1 MNSEVRSE
9 AASSG
14 GESARGGSRVADGGR
29 GAARD
34 AGDSRGSTRSAWVD
48 VARGIAITLMVA
60 GHVVGGLAAKGFV
73 EKGGIAQRFYDW
85 TYAFHMPA
93 FFMLSGLFIESSL
106 RRGTGPFVLERLRSL
121 YYPFVVWNIAYWLP
135 GRLVEGLTTSESP
148 KQFPLKYLYHPR
160 EGMWFLMTLLV
171 LSAAYAL
178 ARRARVPA
186 WALLAAAVG
195 GVVLCWPMPQP
206 KEDEARAV
214 LLHLAWFG
222 SWLMAGAA
230 FSGAIREGAA
240 RISTAVLVIVGAA
253 CAIGLTAT
261 LAPTDIRQPPRP
273 IGAPLG
279 VVMVLAWSMALARL
293 AGGPMEWFSRGL
305 AVLGERSL
313 EIYLVSGFGMV
324 GARMVLTRLLDVT
337 EPGVL
342 AAAGMLGGMVLPLA
356 VWWVADRVR
365 FPWLFRFGRRG

>member
-14 GESARGGSRVADGGR
+14 GESARRGSGATLRGSSPG
-29 GAARD
+29 GAA
-34 AGDSRGSTRSAWVD
+34 RSAWVD

-60 GHVVGGLAAKGFV
+60 GHVVGGLAAKGFL
-73 EKGGIAQRFYDW
+73 EKDGIGQRFYDW

-93 FFMLSGLFIESSL
+93 FFLLSGLFLESSL
-106 RRGTGPFVLERLRSL
+106 RRGTGPFVLERLKSL
-121 YYPFVVWNIAYWLP
+121 YYPFVLWNFAYWLP
-135 GRLVEGLTTSESP
+135 GRLVEGLTTSETP

-160 EGMWFLMTLLV
+160 EGLWFLMTLLV
-171 LSAAYAL
+171 LSAGYAV

-186 WALLAAAVG
+186 WALLAAAIG
-195 GVVLCWPMPQP
+195 GVVLCWPMPEP
-206 KEDEARAV
+206 KAEEARAV

-230 FSGAIREGAA
+230 LSGAIREGAA
-240 RISTAVLVIVGAA
+240 RIPTAVLVGVGAA

-261 LAPTDIRQPPRP
+261 LAPTDTRQPPRP

-279 VVMVLAWSMALARL
+279 VVMVLACSVVIARL
-293 AGGPMEWFSRGL
+293 AGGRLGWLSRGL

-313 EIYLVSGFGMV
+313 EVYLVSGFGMV
-324 GARMVLTRLLDVT
+324 GARIALTRGLHVT

-342 AAAGMLGGMVLPLA
+342 AAAGMLGGMVLPLV